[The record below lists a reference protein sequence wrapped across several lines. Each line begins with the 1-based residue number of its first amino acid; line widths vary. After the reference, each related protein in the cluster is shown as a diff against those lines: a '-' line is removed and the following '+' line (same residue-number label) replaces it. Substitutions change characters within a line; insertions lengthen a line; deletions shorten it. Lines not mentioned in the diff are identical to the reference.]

1 MRLLELHEVLQRHD
15 DSWKFQQTGMF
26 IWCWLSCCVKRL
38 DRAAFVFAVT
48 DSKAGRRMPVENHQ
62 VPNQSETAGLTSIEE
77 QFSIDSFADP
87 CSRPGRDFL
96 EPLERFIDKRQ
107 CIAAVF
113 VFVACLM
120 KSSFWLNSLPRSDS
134 ASYQFV
140 GAGFRLRGDI
150 QTEANCV
157 RS

>member
-38 DRAAFVFAVT
+38 DRPAFVFAVT